1 MSRKTI
7 RIFVVLALTAICGI
21 VVMQVFWF
29 KQAFNQTE
37 QEFNRSLNI
46 ALNET
51 VKGVLRYNNTHTV
64 PGDPVKQLD
73 KNYYAVMVNDRI
85 NADVLEHYLRTTFK
99 KFNIRQ
105 SFEYRIFDCA
115 NAEIVYGG
123 FVEGEDTR
131 EEVKPRN
138 LPEWNKDN
146 YYFTVYFPHKTTG
159 IIGGMTLWLFSS
171 AVLLVV
177 LIFFAYS
184 LFVIL
189 KQRRYSEVQRD
200 FINNM
205 THEIK
210 TPVSIISVSA
220 ETLKN
225 PDILATPQ
233 RLVNYAT
240 IILEEANRLK
250 TQVERVL
257 SLTGT
262 ESTIRLTS
270 ETFSMNELVVEL
282 TNNIVENTSHKKV
295 HLTLNLNAMQ
305 SVVYGDKFHLSNL
318 ISNLLDNAIKYSNEP
333 VELIVSSVNK
343 NRHIEISIQDNGI
356 GIAKEHLKKVFDK
369 FYRVPTGNV
378 HNVKGFG
385 IGLNYVQLIAKLHK
399 GLVRVESESGKGST
413 FILTLPLA
421 K

>member
-1 MSRKTI
+1 MSGKTI
-7 RIFVVLALTAICGI
+7 RIFVVLAITAICGI
-21 VVMQVFWF
+21 VVMQVYWF
-29 KQAFNQTE
+29 KQAFDQTE
-37 QEFNRSLNI
+37 QEFNRSLNL

-64 PGDPVKQLD
+64 PADPVKKLD
-73 KNYYAVMVNDRI
+73 NNYYAVMVNDRI
-85 NADVLEHYLRTTFK
+85 NAEVLEHYLRVTFK

-105 SFEYRIFDCA
+105 SFEYRIFDCT
-115 NAEIVYGG
+115 NEQMVFGG
-123 FVEGEDTR
+123 FIEGEDTR
-131 EEVKPRN
+131 EDIKPRS
-138 LPEWNKDN
+138 LPRWDRDN

-159 IIGGMTLWLFSS
+159 LISGMSLWLFSS

-189 KQRRYSEVQRD
+189 KQKRYSEVQRD

-220 ETLKN
+220 ETLRD
-225 PDILATPQ
+225 PAMVTPQ
-233 RLVNYAT
+233 RLINYAT

-250 TQVERVL
+250 IQVDRVL

-262 ESTIRLTS
+262 ESTIRLKCEALNIHELITDLATNIAVNTKHKAVKL
-270 ETFSMNELVVEL
+270 TFDLQAPQPVIHADRSYIE
-282 TNNIVENTSHKKV
+282 
-295 HLTLNLNAMQ
+295 
-305 SVVYGDKFHLSNL
+305 NL
-318 ISNLLDNAIKYSNEP
+318 ISNLLDNAIKYSSDP
-333 VELIVSSVNK
+333 LELVISSVNK
-343 NRHIEISIQDNGI
+343 HKTIAVTFADNGI
-356 GIAKEHLKKVFDK
+356 GIDKEHIKRIFDK

-385 IGLNYVQLIAKLHK
+385 IGLNYVQLIAKLHRGTVK
-399 GLVRVESESGKGST
+399 VESEPGKGSS
-413 FILTLPLA
+413 FILILPLA

>member
-7 RIFVVLALTAICGI
+7 RIFVVLALTSICGI
-21 VVMQVFWF
+21 VLMQVYWF
-29 KQAFNQTE
+29 KQAFDQTE

-51 VKGVLRYNNTHTV
+51 VRGVLSYNNTHTA
-64 PGDPVKQLD
+64 PTDPVKQLD

-115 NAEIVYGG
+115 NEEIVFGG
-123 FVEGEDTR
+123 FVEGEDIK

-159 IIGGMTLWLFSS
+159 IISGMTLWLFSS

-177 LIFFAYS
+177 LVFFAYS

-225 PDILATPQ
+225 PEIMATPQ

-240 IILEEANRLK
+240 IIQEEANRLR

-262 ESTIRLTS
+262 ESTVRLTS
-270 ETFSMNELVVEL
+270 ETFDINELVADI
-282 TNNIVENTSHKKV
+282 THNIVENTRHKTINLELDMQASH
-295 HLTLNLNAMQ
+295 AQ
-305 SVVYGDKFHLSNL
+305 VYGDKFHMSNV
-318 ISNLLDNAIKYSNEP
+318 ISNLLDNAIKYSNDP
-333 VELIVSSVNK
+333 VMLRVSSVNK
-343 NRHIEISIQDNGI
+343 NKHIEIAIHDNGI
-356 GIAKEHLKKVFDK
+356 GISKEHQKKIFDK

-385 IGLNYVQLIAKLHK
+385 IGLNYVQLIVRLHK
-399 GLVRVESESGKGST
+399 GIVKVESEPEKGST
-413 FILTLPLA
+413 FILILPLA
-421 K
+421 R